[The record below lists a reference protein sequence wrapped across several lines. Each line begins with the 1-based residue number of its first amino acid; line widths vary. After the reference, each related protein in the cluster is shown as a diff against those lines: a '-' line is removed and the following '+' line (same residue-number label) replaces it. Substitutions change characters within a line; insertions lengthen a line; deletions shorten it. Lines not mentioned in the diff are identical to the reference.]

1 MMPFISADTLSDGA
15 VHETVSL
22 VAASL
27 MLAISPA
34 LAGPSVEHEGPLSPC
49 VQTEAT
55 ASEEADNPQAAQA
68 WGVEIAT
75 AFSEQEALD
84 EFASVKGSYSDLLGA
99 YDPMLVEVCNLS
111 MGTKLQYSARI
122 GTDSREAADQLCA
135 QLRAAG
141 GACIVQK
148 N

>member
-1 MMPFISADTLSDGA
+1 MG
-15 VHETVSL
+15 VC
-22 VAASL
+22 VAADLIRRMVSPMKVL
-27 MLAISPA
+27 PLAIASLLFAACPA
-34 LAGPSVEHEGPLSPC
+34 LAGAPVEQEGPLAPC
-49 VQTEAT
+49 VQTDT
-55 ASEEADNPQAAQA
+55 STNDNDPDSASG

-75 AFSEQEALD
+75 AFSKQEALD
-84 EFASVKGSYSDLLGA
+84 EFADVKSSYSNLLGN

-111 MGTKLQYSARI
+111 MGTKVQYSARV

>member
-1 MMPFISADTLSDGA
+1 MDAAADDSTPQSASG
-15 VHETVSL
+15 
-22 VAASL
+22 
-27 MLAISPA
+27 
-34 LAGPSVEHEGPLSPC
+34 
-49 VQTEAT
+49 
-55 ASEEADNPQAAQA
+55 

-75 AFSEQEALD
+75 AFSKQEALD
-84 EFASVKGSYSDLLGA
+84 EFANVKASYSNLLGSYNPL
-99 YDPMLVEVCNLS
+99 LVEVCNLS
-111 MGTKLQYSARI
+111 MGTNPQYSARI